1 MERRQLGA
9 SELMVSRL
17 ALGTMTFGW
26 TADETESFRIL
37 DAYVEA
43 GGNFLDTADI
53 YSRWARGNT
62 GGESETVIGQWLKD
76 RGRRDGLVIATKVR
90 GRMWPGPTGE
100 GLGREHIRRACEQ
113 SLKRLGIETIDL
125 YQCHWPDEGVPFD
138 ETLRAFEDL
147 IRHGKVRYIGLS
159 NYSPVQLR
167 AALAVAGRDGLP
179 GIVSLQPHYNLVHR
193 DTAADPFEG
202 ELQDL
207 CVAQGIGVIPYSPLA
222 KGLLTGRY
230 TAQTVKKAS
239 RSGIGEYL
247 HGKTWAV
254 VDAVRAVAAAYDT
267 SMAAVALAWLMEQP
281 AVIAPIVG
289 ARTVEQLR
297 EQLPAAGLTLGAD
310 ALQRLSAAG

>member
-1 MERRQLGA
+1 MERRQLGP

-43 GGNFLDTADI
+43 GGNFFDTADI

-62 GGESETVIGQWLKD
+62 GGESETIIGRWLKARGARD
-76 RGRRDGLVIATKVR
+76 RVVIATKVR

-113 SLKRLGIETIDL
+113 SLKRLGVETIDL

-167 AALAVAGRDGLP
+167 AALAVAGRDALP

-193 DTAADPFEG
+193 GMAADPFEG

-230 TAQTVKKAS
+230 TAQTVNKAS

-247 HGKTWAV
+247 HAKTWAV
-254 VDAVRAVAAAYDT
+254 VDAVRDVAAAYDT

-281 AVIAPIVG
+281 AVVAPIVG

-297 EQLPAAGLTLGAD
+297 EQLPAAGLTLGTD